1 MSSDKEKNREEW
13 ISVIKAGVF
22 SDLLWV
28 GFILFFTAFLFGIIT
43 LDWRVVILFTS
54 LGIIDFLIIY
64 VLHSKKII

>member
-1 MSSDKEKNREEW
+1 MSSDKEKNMEEW

-22 SDLLWV
+22 SNLLWV

-43 LDWRVVILFTS
+43 LDWGVVILFTS

-64 VLHSKKII
+64 VLYSKKIL